1 MVLELKK
8 VCKGEILSKAVI
20 FPGQG
25 SQSIGMGKDLFE
37 NSTEVK
43 QYFEQASEILKT
55 DMAKLCFEENNQLNL
70 TQYTQP
76 AILLVSFSV
85 FSLIL
90 PKIKDKIAFGLGH
103 SLGEFSALC
112 ASGALDFGQAIS
124 LVSKRGYLM
133 EESCREKSAG
143 MMVVLGLEDGI
154 LEEFCEKKRNRGL
167 KIWCANY
174 NGDGQM
180 VLAGS
185 REDLSAL
192 EVEIKGL
199 GAKRALMLPMSVASH
214 CPILEG
220 MREDFKV
227 LLDEA
232 LRDSFSFPI
241 ISNVNAKPYRTKN
254 QALELLAQQLVSPVL
269 YKQSIRE
276 NDAGIDGFIECGG
289 NVLKGLNKR
298 LSQKETISLQTYAEI
313 QDFLQ
318 KD

>member
-1 MVLELKK
+1 M
-8 VCKGEILSKAVI
+8 SKALI

-43 QYFEQASEILKT
+43 RHFEQASEILKE
-55 DMAKLCFEENNQLNL
+55 DMIKLCFEENEKLNL

-76 AILLVSFSV
+76 AILLVSYSV

-112 ASGALDFGQAIS
+112 ASGALNFEQAIS

-133 EESCREKSAG
+133 EESCKSKVAG
-143 MMVVLGLEDGI
+143 MMVVLGLEDSI
-154 LEEFCEKKRNRGL
+154 LEEFCAKKRNRGL
-167 KIWCANY
+167 KVWCANY

-185 REDLSAL
+185 KEDLSTL

-220 MREDFKV
+220 MCADFRV
-227 LLDEA
+227 LLEEA
-232 LRDSFSFPI
+232 LGDSFDFPI
-241 ISNVNAKPYRTKN
+241 ISNVNAKPYQSKA
-254 QALELLAQQLVSPVL
+254 QALDLLAKQLVSPVL

-276 NDAGIDGFIECGG
+276 NDTEIEGFIECGG

>member
-1 MVLELKK
+1 ALN
-8 VCKGEILSKAVI
+8 
-20 FPGQG
+20 
-25 SQSIGMGKDLFE
+25 FE
-37 NSTEVK
+37 
-43 QYFEQASEILKT
+43 
-55 DMAKLCFEENNQLNL
+55 
-70 TQYTQP
+70 
-76 AILLVSFSV
+76 
-85 FSLIL
+85 
-90 PKIKDKIAFGLGH
+90 
-103 SLGEFSALC
+103 
-112 ASGALDFGQAIS
+112 QAIS

-133 EESCREKSAG
+133 EESCKSKVAG
-143 MMVVLGLEDGI
+143 MMVVLGLEDSI
-154 LEEFCEKKRNRGL
+154 LEEFCAKKRNRGL
-167 KIWCANY
+167 KVWCANY

-185 REDLSAL
+185 KEDLSTL

-220 MREDFKV
+220 MCADFRV
-227 LLDEA
+227 LLEEA
-232 LRDSFSFPI
+232 LRDSFDFPI
-241 ISNVNAKPYRTKN
+241 ISNVNAKPYQSKA
-254 QALELLAQQLVSPVL
+254 QALDLLAKQLVSPVL

-276 NDAGIDGFIECGG
+276 NDTEIEGFIECGG

>member
-1 MVLELKK
+1 M
-8 VCKGEILSKAVI
+8 ILSKALI

-43 QYFEQASEILKT
+43 RHFEQASEILKE
-55 DMAKLCFEENNQLNL
+55 DMIKLCFEENEKLNL

-76 AILLVSFSV
+76 AILLVSYSV

-112 ASGALDFGQAIS
+112 ASGALSFEQAIS

-133 EESCREKSAG
+133 EESCKSKVAG
-143 MMVVLGLEDGI
+143 MMVVLGLEDSI
-154 LEEFCEKKRNRGL
+154 LEEFCAKKRNRGL
-167 KIWCANY
+167 KVWCANY

-185 REDLSAL
+185 KEDLSTL

-220 MREDFKV
+220 MCADFRV
-227 LLDEA
+227 LLEEA
-232 LRDSFSFPI
+232 LGDSFDFPI
-241 ISNVNAKPYRTKN
+241 ISNVNAKPYQSKA
-254 QALELLAQQLVSPVL
+254 QALDLLAKQLVSPVL

-276 NDAGIDGFIECGG
+276 NDTEIEGFIECGG
-289 NVLKGLNKR
+289 NVLKALNKR

>member
-1 MVLELKK
+1 MS
-8 VCKGEILSKAVI
+8 IAVI

-37 NSTEVK
+37 NSAEVRA
-43 QYFEQASEILKT
+43 YFEQASDILKE
-55 DMAKLCFEENNQLNL
+55 DMAKLCFEENKKLNL

-76 AILLVSFSV
+76 AILLVSYSV
-85 FSLIL
+85 FSLISL
-90 PKIKDKIAFGLGH
+90 KIKNKISFGLGH

-112 ASGALDFGQAIS
+112 ASGALSFEQAIS

-133 EESCREKSAG
+133 EESCKSKAAG
-143 MMVVLGLEDGI
+143 MMVVLGLEDEI
-154 LEEFCEKKRNRGL
+154 LEEFCAKKRNRGL
-167 KIWCANY
+167 KVWCANY

-185 REDLSAL
+185 REDLSTL

-220 MREDFKV
+220 MCADFKV
-227 LLDEA
+227 LLEES
-232 LRDSFSFPI
+232 LRDSFEFPI
-241 ISNVNAKPYRTKN
+241 ISNVNAKPYKN
-254 QALELLAQQLVSPVL
+254 KLEALNLLSAQLVSPVL
-269 YKQSIRE
+269 YKQSIKE
-276 NDAGIDGFIECGG
+276 NDAKIESFVECGG

-298 LSQKETISLQTYAEI
+298 LSQKETLSLQNYAEI

>member
-1 MVLELKK
+1 M
-8 VCKGEILSKAVI
+8 I

-25 SQSIGMGKDLFE
+25 SQSVGMGKDLFD
-37 NSTEVK
+37 NSVEVK
-43 QYFEQASEILKT
+43 RYFEQASDILKE
-55 DMAKLCFEENNQLNL
+55 DMAKLCFEENQKLNL

-76 AILLVSFSV
+76 AILLVSYSV
-85 FSLIL
+85 FSLLL
-90 PKIKDKIAFGLGH
+90 PKLKGKIAFGLGH

-112 ASGALDFGQAIS
+112 ASGTLDFERAIS

-133 EESCREKSAG
+133 EESCKEKAAG
-143 MMVVLGLEDGI
+143 MMVVLGLDDEV
-154 LEEFCEKKRNRGL
+154 LEEFCTKKRKRGL

-220 MREDFKV
+220 MCADFKV
-227 LLDEA
+227 LLEES
-232 LRDSFSFPI
+232 LQDSFEFPI
-241 ISNVNAKPYRTKN
+241 ISNVNAKPYQNKS
-254 QALELLAQQLVSPVL
+254 QALDLLAQQLVSPVL

-276 NDAGIDGFIECGG
+276 NDAAIEGFIECGG
-289 NVLKGLNKR
+289 NVLRGLNKR
-298 LSQKETISLQTYAEI
+298 LTPKETISLQTYAEI

-318 KD
+318 KEEN

>member
-1 MVLELKK
+1 M
-8 VCKGEILSKAVI
+8 SKALI

-43 QYFEQASEILKT
+43 RHFEQASEILKE
-55 DMAKLCFEENNQLNL
+55 DMIKLCFEENEKLNL

-76 AILLVSFSV
+76 AILLVSYSV

-112 ASGALDFGQAIS
+112 ASGALNFEQAIS

-133 EESCREKSAG
+133 EESCKSKVAG
-143 MMVVLGLEDGI
+143 MMVVLGLEDSI
-154 LEEFCEKKRNRGL
+154 LEEFCAKKRNRGL
-167 KIWCANY
+167 KVWCANY

-185 REDLSAL
+185 KEDLSTL

-220 MREDFKV
+220 MCADFRV
-227 LLDEA
+227 LLEEA
-232 LRDSFSFPI
+232 LRDSFDFPI
-241 ISNVNAKPYRTKN
+241 ISNVNAKPYQSKA
-254 QALELLAQQLVSPVL
+254 QALDLLAKQLVSPVL

-276 NDAGIDGFIECGG
+276 NDTEIEGFIECGG

>member
-1 MVLELKK
+1 M
-8 VCKGEILSKAVI
+8 SKALI

-43 QYFEQASEILKT
+43 RYFEQASEILKE
-55 DMAKLCFEENNQLNL
+55 DMIKLCFEENEKLNL

-76 AILLVSFSV
+76 AILLVSYSV

-112 ASGALDFGQAIS
+112 ASGALSFEQAIS

-133 EESCREKSAG
+133 EESCKSKAAG
-143 MMVVLGLEDGI
+143 MMVVLGLEDST
-154 LEEFCEKKRNRGL
+154 LEEFCIKKRNRGL
-167 KIWCANY
+167 KVWCANY

-185 REDLSAL
+185 REDLSTL

-220 MREDFKV
+220 MCADFRV
-227 LLDEA
+227 LLEEA
-232 LRDSFSFPI
+232 LGDSFAFPI
-241 ISNVNAKPYRTKN
+241 ISNVNAKPYQSKA
-254 QALELLAQQLVSPVL
+254 QALDLLAKQLVSPVL

-276 NDAGIDGFIECGG
+276 NDTEIEGFIECGG

>member
-1 MVLELKK
+1 M
-8 VCKGEILSKAVI
+8 ILSKALI

-43 QYFEQASEILKT
+43 RHFEQASEILKE
-55 DMAKLCFEENNQLNL
+55 DMIKLCFEENEKLNL

-76 AILLVSFSV
+76 AILLVSYSV

-112 ASGALDFGQAIS
+112 ASGALSFEQAIS

-133 EESCREKSAG
+133 EESCKSKVAG
-143 MMVVLGLEDGI
+143 MMVVLGLEDSI
-154 LEEFCEKKRNRGL
+154 LEEFCAKKRNRGL
-167 KIWCANY
+167 KVWCANY

-185 REDLSAL
+185 KEDLSTL

-220 MREDFKV
+220 MCADFRV
-227 LLDEA
+227 LLEEA
-232 LRDSFSFPI
+232 LGDSFDFPI
-241 ISNVNAKPYRTKN
+241 ISNVNAKPYQSKA
-254 QALELLAQQLVSPVL
+254 QALDLLAKQLVSPVL

-276 NDAGIDGFIECGG
+276 NDTEIEGFIECGG

>member
-1 MVLELKK
+1 VLPLKK
-8 VCKGEILSKAVI
+8 VCKGVILSIGVI

-25 SQSIGMGKDLFE
+25 SQSVGMGKDLFE
-37 NSTEVK
+37 NSVEVK
-43 QYFEQASEILKT
+43 RYFEQASDILKE
-55 DMAKLCFEENNQLNL
+55 DMVKLCFEENKKLNL

-76 AILLVSFSV
+76 AILLVSYSV
-85 FSLIL
+85 FSLVL
-90 PKIKDKIAFGLGH
+90 PKIKNQISFGLGH

-112 ASGALDFGQAIS
+112 ASGALSFEQAIS

-133 EESCREKSAG
+133 EESCKSKKAG

-154 LEEFCEKKRNRGL
+154 LEEFCAKRRNQGL
-167 KIWCANY
+167 KVWCANY

-185 REDLSAL
+185 KEDLSAL

-199 GAKRALMLPMSVASH
+199 GAKRALMLQMSVASH
-214 CPILEG
+214 CPILQG
-220 MREDFKV
+220 MCADFKV
-227 LLDEA
+227 LLEES
-232 LRDSFSFPI
+232 LGDSFEFPI
-241 ISNVNAKPYRTKN
+241 ISNVNAKPYQSKA
-254 QALELLAQQLVSPVL
+254 QALNLLAEQLISPVL
-269 YKQSIRE
+269 YKQSIKD
-276 NDAGIDGFIECGG
+276 NDKEIDIFIECGG

-298 LSQKETISLQTYAEI
+298 LSQKETISLQNYAEI

>member
-1 MVLELKK
+1 M
-8 VCKGEILSKAVI
+8 SKAVI

-25 SQSIGMGKDLFE
+25 SQNIGMGKDLFD
-37 NSTEVK
+37 NSVEVK
-43 QYFEQASEILKT
+43 RYFEQASDILKE
-55 DMAKLCFEENNQLNL
+55 DMVKLCFEENDKLNL

-85 FSLIL
+85 FSLIA
-90 PKIKDKIAFGLGH
+90 PKVKSQIAFGLGH

-112 ASGALDFGQAIS
+112 AGEALDFEQAIS

-133 EESCREKSAG
+133 EESCKQKTAG
-143 MMVVLGLEDGI
+143 MMVVLGLEDRV
-154 LEEFCEKKRNRGL
+154 LEEFCTKKRNRGL

-199 GAKRALMLPMSVASH
+199 GAKRALMLPISVASH

-220 MREDFKV
+220 MCADFRI
-227 LLDEA
+227 LLEEA
-232 LRDSFSFPI
+232 LKDSFRFPI
-241 ISNVNAKPYRTKN
+241 ISNVNAKPYQSKS
-254 QALELLAQQLVSPVL
+254 QALDLLAKQLISPVL
-269 YKQSIRE
+269 YKQSIRD
-276 NDAGIDGFIECGG
+276 NDIEVDGFIECGG

-298 LSQKETISLQTYAEI
+298 LSSKETISLQTYAEI

>member
-1 MVLELKK
+1 M
-8 VCKGEILSKAVI
+8 ILSKALI

-43 QYFEQASEILKT
+43 RHFEQASEILKE
-55 DMAKLCFEENNQLNL
+55 DMIKLCFEENEKLNL

-76 AILLVSFSV
+76 AILLVSYSV

-112 ASGALDFGQAIS
+112 ASGALSFEQAIS

-133 EESCREKSAG
+133 EESCKSKVAG
-143 MMVVLGLEDGI
+143 MMVVLGLEDSI
-154 LEEFCEKKRNRGL
+154 LEEFCAKKRNRGL
-167 KIWCANY
+167 KVWCANY

-185 REDLSAL
+185 KEDLSTL

-220 MREDFKV
+220 MCADFRV
-227 LLDEA
+227 LLEEA
-232 LRDSFSFPI
+232 LGDSFDFPI
-241 ISNVNAKPYRTKN
+241 ISNVNAKPDQSKA
-254 QALELLAQQLVSPVL
+254 QALDLLAKQLVSPVL

-276 NDAGIDGFIECGG
+276 NDTEIEGFIECGG

>member
-1 MVLELKK
+1 M
-8 VCKGEILSKAVI
+8 ILSKALI

-43 QYFEQASEILKT
+43 RHFEQASEILKE
-55 DMAKLCFEENNQLNL
+55 DMIKLCFEENEKLNL

-76 AILLVSFSV
+76 AILLVSYSV

-112 ASGALDFGQAIS
+112 ASGALNFEQAIS

-133 EESCREKSAG
+133 EESCKSKVAG
-143 MMVVLGLEDGI
+143 MMVVLGLEDSI
-154 LEEFCEKKRNRGL
+154 LEEFCAKKRNRGL
-167 KIWCANY
+167 KVWCANY

-185 REDLSAL
+185 KEDLSTL

-220 MREDFKV
+220 MCADFRV
-227 LLDEA
+227 LLEEA
-232 LRDSFSFPI
+232 LRDSFDFPI
-241 ISNVNAKPYRTKN
+241 ISNVNAKPYQSKA
-254 QALELLAQQLVSPVL
+254 QALDLLAKQLVSPVL

-276 NDAGIDGFIECGG
+276 NDTEIEGFIECGG

>member
-1 MVLELKK
+1 M
-8 VCKGEILSKAVI
+8 SKALI

-43 QYFEQASEILKT
+43 RHFEQASEILKE
-55 DMAKLCFEENNQLNL
+55 DMIKLCFEENEKLNL

-76 AILLVSFSV
+76 AILLVSYSV

-112 ASGALDFGQAIS
+112 ASGALSFEQAIS

-133 EESCREKSAG
+133 EESCKSKVAG
-143 MMVVLGLEDGI
+143 MMVVLGLEDSI
-154 LEEFCEKKRNRGL
+154 LEEFCAKKRNRGL
-167 KIWCANY
+167 KVWCANY

-185 REDLSAL
+185 KEDLSTL

-220 MREDFKV
+220 MCADFRV
-227 LLDEA
+227 LLEEA
-232 LRDSFSFPI
+232 LGDSFDFPI
-241 ISNVNAKPYRTKN
+241 ISNVNAKPYQSKA
-254 QALELLAQQLVSPVL
+254 QALDLLAKQLVSPVL

-276 NDAGIDGFIECGG
+276 NDTEIEGFIECGG
-289 NVLKGLNKR
+289 NVLKALNKR

>member
-1 MVLELKK
+1 M
-8 VCKGEILSKAVI
+8 ILSKALI

-43 QYFEQASEILKT
+43 RHFEQASEILKE
-55 DMAKLCFEENNQLNL
+55 DMIKLCFEENEKLNL

-76 AILLVSFSV
+76 AILLVSYSV

-112 ASGALDFGQAIS
+112 ASGALSFEQAIS

-133 EESCREKSAG
+133 EESCKSKVAG
-143 MMVVLGLEDGI
+143 MMVVLGLEDSI
-154 LEEFCEKKRNRGL
+154 LEEFCAKKRNRGL
-167 KIWCANY
+167 KVWCANY

-185 REDLSAL
+185 KEDLSTL

-220 MREDFKV
+220 MCADFRV
-227 LLDEA
+227 LLEEA
-232 LRDSFSFPI
+232 LGDSFDFPI
-241 ISNVNAKPYRTKN
+241 ISNVNTKPYQSKA
-254 QALELLAQQLVSPVL
+254 QALDLLAKQLVSPVL

-276 NDAGIDGFIECGG
+276 NDTEIEGFIECGG